1 MDATS
6 LALGAKGKGK
16 VVKQLERGLPL
27 NMLPA
32 SFATHRAARRS
43 PVHDD
48 AVAAG
53 SAVVLGPRARP
64 ASRDLGV
71 LDLAQQGD
79 RLRIA
84 LAQLDDRQLIAVAEW
99 ERVQV
104 QAQMS
109 AKSPLS
115 YSFLRPSPDR
125 IGGGSA
131 LESERVGFRLVL
143 GRVSASA

>member
-1 MDATS
+1 
-6 LALGAKGKGK
+6 
-16 VVKQLERGLPL
+16 
-27 NMLPA
+27 MLPA
-32 SFATHRAARRS
+32 SLATHRAARRS
-43 PVHDD
+43 PVNDD

-115 YSFLRPSPDR
+115 YSFLGPSPDR